1 MHQEGKVS
9 RRVLLKGAIG
19 TSVGLVVGSAGYGY
33 FYERHRV
40 QVTRASL
47 PVSGLPEAL
56 NGLRV
61 ALVTDTHFSR
71 SVPAEDIEAA
81 VRLTLQERPDLII
94 LGGDYVTWG
103 GDSDTKGDRGYVSGA
118 AELLAPL
125 TAPHGVFAI
134 LGNHDDDRDMPEAL
148 TAKGFTVLRDA
159 RTRVTIRG
167 EPLEIAGIRFWTR
180 RVEHIARVLRG
191 ATATTVLLAHDP
203 RAAHRGGGAECWR
216 GLLGPH
222 ARRAGRAAGRRR
234 NSRAPVSGRRRRRSA
249 REHVHL
255 RQSRHRHGLP
265 SSPFQLPA
273 RNRDRGARIP
283 RDFDCL
289 IDRIDYFDVSKCLWP
304 VPVRGRVSGGGPPST
319 RFSSAVSS

>member
-1 MHQEGKVS
+1 MSQEGKVS
-9 RRVLLKGAIG
+9 RRVWLKGAIG
-19 TSVGLVVGSAGYGY
+19 TSVGLVVGTSGYGY

-47 PVSGLPEAL
+47 PISGLPEAL

-103 GDSDTKGDRGYVSGA
+103 GDSDTKGDRGYVAGS

-134 LGNHDDDRDMPEAL
+134 LGNHDDDRNMPEAL

-203 RAAHRGGGAECWR
+203 RRLVEAAALNVGAVFSGHTHGGQVVLPGVGAIA
-216 GLLGPH
+216 
-222 ARRAGRAAGRRR
+222 ARRFPVVAGVAQRE
-234 NSRAPVSGRRRRRSA
+234 NTSIFVSSGIGT
-249 REHVHL
+249 V
-255 RQSRHRHGLP
+255 
-265 SSPFQLPA
+265 
-273 RNRDRGARIP
+273 
-283 RDFDCL
+283 
-289 IDRIDYFDVSKCLWP
+289 Y
-304 VPVRGRVSGGGPPST
+304 VPVRFNCPPEI
-319 RFSSAVSS
+319 AVVALESRAIPVV